1 MLRNSLF
8 DRLVLFFGPADG
20 TSGGIMED
28 EPNVD
33 LEDDDKDD
41 GEEGEEDKED
51 DEEAD
56 KDEEEDEEGEEKDKK
71 EEEEPVLARVEFKEI
86 KGKYPQFFKDF
97 PDLKH
102 AFFREQQFSE
112 IFPTVEDA
120 RKAAEIENAYNDITS
135 AIVSGD
141 ANRFLHELKGEG
153 DESLK
158 TFSGNF
164 LPAVRNLN
172 KDLYFDIVAP
182 EVQQFIKNVY
192 SHGDKGKDE
201 NVKNAAKIVHKI
213 LFGGAYDDIEGETSL
228 INGDRTPKDET
239 VEKDKQ
245 NYFAGKY
252 RALAGEVTKNCYD
265 ALDAEISKGLEDLAK
280 QPGLR
285 KIIAKE
291 VRGKIL
297 EQMDKDSLYLGRMN
311 ANWKKEQRNGFSG
324 AHKNAFLAL
333 FLAKAKTL
341 VPKVRSEVR
350 KETLGKSDGKDEKDK
365 REPTRVSGGGESR
378 GGSKGGKMTIERAK
392 KENLSTRQ
400 VFDD

>member
-1 MLRNSLF
+1 M
-8 DRLVLFFGPADG
+8 
-20 TSGGIMED
+20 TD
-28 EPNVD
+28 EPEVNLD
-33 LEDDDKDD
+33 EKDD
-41 GEEGEEDKED
+41 EEEEEGEEEEDKEDKED
-51 DEEAD
+51 DEED
-56 KDEEEDEEGEEKDKK
+56 KEEDEEGEEKDKK
-71 EEEEPVLARVEFKEI
+71 EEEDPVLTRVEFKDI

-120 RKAAEIENAYNDITS
+120 RKAAEIENAYNDITA
-135 AIVSGD
+135 AIVAGD
-141 ANRFLHELKGEG
+141 AGRFLTELKGEG

-164 LPAVRNLN
+164 IPAVKELD
-172 KDLYFDIVAP
+172 KGLYFDIVAP

-192 SHGDKGKDE
+192 NHGDKGKDE
-201 NVKNAAKIVHKI
+201 NIKNAAKIVHKI
-213 LFGGAYDDIEGETSL
+213 LFGGAYEDIEGEVSL
-228 INGDRTPKDET
+228 VNGSRTPKDET
-239 VEKDKQ
+239 VERDKA

-252 RALAGEVTKNCYD
+252 KALAGEVTKTCYD
-265 ALDAEISKGLEDLAK
+265 ALDTEISKGLEDLAK

-285 KIIAKE
+285 KIISKE

-297 EQMDKDSLYLGRMN
+297 EQMDQDSLYLGRMN

-324 AHKNAFLAL
+324 AHKSAFLAL

-341 VPKVRSEVR
+341 IPKVRAEVR
-350 KETLGKSDGKDEKDK
+350 KETLGKSDGKEEKDK
-365 REPTRVSGGGESR
+365 KDPTRISGGGEHK
-378 GGSKGGKMTIERAK
+378 GGSKGGKMTVERAK
-392 KENLSTRQ
+392 KENLTTRQ